1 VPGLYLEK
9 ELPGMTALAYSV
21 FVDGTLYVAGTDSG
35 SMPTGVADKIR
46 NPAAWVGGTAPA
58 LTVVPVGKSH
68 INMTDLQSA
77 TLARAALGI
86 EVNTAK
92 GHLVPTG
99 SAPTVAA
106 QAAAGTSPSAAIAGR
121 DTAGT
126 ITLTSGTGTPATG
139 NQVILT
145 FNQAFA
151 TAPIVVL
158 TPGSAALA
166 ALHPYVAAATT
177 TTFTVGFGVAAATS
191 TAYPINYVVI
201 GK

>member
-1 VPGLYLEK
+1 LW
-9 ELPGMTALAYSV
+9 TARSTPPA
-21 FVDGTLYVAGTDSG
+21 
-35 SMPTGVADKIR
+35 PT
-46 NPAAWVGGTAPA
+46 PAAWVGGTAPA
-58 LTVVPVGKSH
+58 LTVTPIGKSH

-86 EVNTAK
+86 TVDTSK

-106 QAAAGTSPSAAIAGR
+106 QAAAGTSPTATVSGR

-151 TAPIVVL
+151 TAPVVVL
-158 TPGSAALA
+158 APGSAALA
-166 ALHPYVAAATT
+166 ALHPYVAASTT
-177 TTFTVGFGVAAATS
+177 TTFTVGFGVAVRASAQPLSVDPGAGARVAGTDDRPGGLRPRCRP
-191 TAYPINYVVI
+191 AGDHHIFE
-201 GK
+201 GDEQHG

>member
-1 VPGLYLEK
+1 
-9 ELPGMTALAYSV
+9 MTALAYAV
-21 FVDGTLYVAGTDSG
+21 FVDGVFYAAGTDSG

-46 NPAAWVGGTAPA
+46 NGNAWVGGTAPA
-58 LTVVPVGKSH
+58 LTVTPVGKPH
-68 INMTDLQSA
+68 INAADLSTA
-77 TLARAALGI
+77 TKARAALGI
-86 EVNTAK
+86 EVDTSK

-106 QAAAGTSPSAAIAGR
+106 QSAAGTSPTAAVSGK

-126 ITLTSGTGTPATG
+126 ITLTTGTGTPATG

-151 TAPIVVL
+151 SAPIVVIA
-158 TPGSAALA
+158 PGSAALA
-166 ALHPYVAAATT
+166 ALHPYVAAVST
-177 TTFTVGFGVAAATS
+177 TTFTVGFGTAGATS
-191 TAYPINYVVI
+191 TAYPINYVVV

>member
-1 VPGLYLEK
+1 V
-9 ELPGMTALAYSV
+9 TALAYNV
-21 FVDGTLYVAGTDSG
+21 FVDGTLYIAGTDSG

-58 LTVVPVGKSH
+58 LTVTPVGKPH
-68 INMTDLQSA
+68 INMADLSTA
-77 TLARAALGI
+77 TKARASLGI
-86 EVNTAK
+86 EVDTSK
-92 GHLVPTG
+92 GHLVPSG

-106 QAAAGTSPSAAIAGR
+106 QTAAGTSPTATVSGK

-126 ITLTSGTGTPATG
+126 ITLTTGTGTPTSG

-145 FNQAFA
+145 FNQAFT
-151 TAPIVVL
+151 TAPVVNL

-166 ALHPYVAAATT
+166 ALHPYVAASSTT
-177 TTFTVGFGVAAATS
+177 AFTVGFATAGATS
-191 TAYPINYVVI
+191 TAYPINYVVV